1 MRKTRKMIVHSLTL
15 LHLFRE
21 LKLINK
27 GISILPSF
35 LKPKLGSTLESDL
48 VHRNLLSD
56 IKIRNIILKR
66 AFSLN
71 SKVTSIQSLGLLKQ
85 SDLKHDMPYQITSL
99 AHHFVNMQCQCILLL
114 PFLSNCNLITFSQ
127 VDHRINF
134 STGLILLLLTK
145 ERISKRLK
153 TKSKSARED

>member
-1 MRKTRKMIVHSLTL
+1 MIVHSLTL

-21 LKLINK
+21 LKLINR

-48 VHRNLLSD
+48 VHLNLLSD

-85 SDLKHDMPYQITSL
+85 SDLKRDMPYQITSL

-127 VDHRINF
+127 VDHHINF

>member
-21 LKLINK
+21 LKLINR

-48 VHRNLLSD
+48 VHLNLLSD
-56 IKIRNIILKR
+56 IKIRNILLKR

-99 AHHFVNMQCQCILLL
+99 AHHFVNMRCQCILLL

-127 VDHRINF
+127 VDHHINF